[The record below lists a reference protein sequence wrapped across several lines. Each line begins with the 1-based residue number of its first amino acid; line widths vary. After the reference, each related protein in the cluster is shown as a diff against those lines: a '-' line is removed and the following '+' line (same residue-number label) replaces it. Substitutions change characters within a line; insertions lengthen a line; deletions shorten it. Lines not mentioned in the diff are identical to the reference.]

1 MCIRKK
7 KNLFCSQQSI
17 SFFSSFLKKQTSDAW
32 KTQIA
37 PHQHLDTHTH
47 THIPHTTRSLIHRPK
62 STGEVQMRSIARAVA
77 GAAALAAITL
87 AGMVLLA
94 TTRTATVLDN
104 KDSIAQ
110 TFSGQLVS
118 VPATLVR
125 YDEGTT
131 FSPQGF
137 FENSAIDKS
146 ARLQEL
152 AVQQTKNLKK
162 ASIPWGKTFA
172 SNQLMHFKSV
182 HFNPLNPKGFNAK
195 KAAVL
200 QRLKEQAKMNR
211 EQEKKFGRPRR
222 YRLPAYKSLQDMLS
236 MNEFFTRSNLK
247 ETKKKSNNVIYL
259 TYIYIYI
266 MYILG
271 PAHCCSSHVYLSV
284 ICYIYAYYLYILG
297 PEGGEEAKEG
307 GGNEA
312 EGGEEKNGEE
322 SPPIQTQATHLWR
335 ARRERRRT

>member
-1 MCIRKK
+1 
-7 KNLFCSQQSI
+7 
-17 SFFSSFLKKQTSDAW
+17 
-32 KTQIA
+32 
-37 PHQHLDTHTH
+37 
-47 THIPHTTRSLIHRPK
+47 
-62 STGEVQMRSIARAVA
+62 MRSIARAVA

-87 AGMVLLA
+87 VVGMVLLA
-94 TTRTATVLDN
+94 STRRSTATVLDN

-146 ARLQEL
+146 ARIQEL
-152 AVQQTKNLKK
+152 AVQQAKNLKK
-162 ASIPWGKTFA
+162 ASSPWKKTFA

-222 YRLPAYKSLQDMLS
+222 YHLPAYKSLQNMLS

-247 ETKKKSNNVIYL
+247 ETKKKSNNNVIYL
-259 TYIYIYI
+259 TYIYILCI
-266 MYILG
+266 
-271 PAHCCSSHVYLSV
+271 S
-284 ICYIYAYYLYILG
+284 
-297 PEGGEEAKEG
+297 
-307 GGNEA
+307 
-312 EGGEEKNGEE
+312 
-322 SPPIQTQATHLWR
+322 
-335 ARRERRRT
+335 